1 MTKHFWEEREGELV
15 ETLVAME
22 EKGKACLWTIIQRE
36 AKIRGEVLAFAEE
49 LKKTLEEK
57 GLMGDVGGMSTK
69 GGKKK

>member
-49 LKKTLEEK
+49 LK
-57 GLMGDVGGMSTK
+57 
-69 GGKKK
+69 